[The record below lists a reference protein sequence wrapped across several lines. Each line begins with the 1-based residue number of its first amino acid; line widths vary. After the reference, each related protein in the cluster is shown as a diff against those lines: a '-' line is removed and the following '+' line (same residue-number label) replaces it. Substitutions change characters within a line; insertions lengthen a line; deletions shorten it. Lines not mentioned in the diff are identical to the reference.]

1 MIDILQEILALREE
15 IENAK
20 RRTYGVEDDTIES
33 EIELEYLK
41 SRLEYQMS
49 DTSDD
54 EWLNGGC

>member
-1 MIDILQEILALREE
+1 MIDILHEILALREE
-15 IENAK
+15 IENEK
-20 RRTYGVEDDTIES
+20 RRAYGVDDDMIES

-49 DTSDD
+49 DTSED